1 LQERR
6 ALGQLPPASVDAPNV
21 LIVIWDAVRA
31 QNLSVYGYERPT
43 TPVLERLA
51 QRGVLFER
59 AFSTAPW
66 SLPSHA
72 SIFTG
77 RIPPEMTAGYS
88 SPMDDS
94 HETLSEALA
103 RAGYATGGFTG
114 NLFYGSADYG
124 IARGFTYYDSRP
136 PLNFTTAAHTWWL
149 SRTVTTRIRW
159 SLGIRQT
166 LLRRRADDVSAAFRK
181 WVRRQDDRP
190 FLAVLNHFDA
200 HEPYLAPAPFNV
212 AFSKTQPRYW
222 LVNDE
227 EVFTDEVLHDFET
240 AYDTC
245 ILYLDSELEKLLD
258 FLDREGEL
266 DNTLIIVTAD
276 HGEEFGE
283 YHRRVVGHSKTLRA
297 HSLRVPLLIVPPGG
311 AIAERRREVASIR
324 DIPATVMASLG
335 LQDNQPFPGIPLLN
349 AQARTVDPWSV
360 FQVATMEK
368 HRWAKPSLVWPS
380 AAGNMFSLFAGK
392 WHYIVDG
399 RDGEQLYDM
408 DNDPRQRENLIAV
421 TALEDVVERFRVALD
436 SLVPTVDGERLARRP
451 GR

>member
-1 LQERR
+1 MYLHIYNRHPFE
-6 ALGQLPPASVDAPNV
+6 
-21 LIVIWDAVRA
+21 
-31 QNLSVYGYERPT
+31 LST
-43 TPVLERLA
+43 
-51 QRGVLFER
+51 
-59 AFSTAPW
+59 
-66 SLPSHA
+66 
-72 SIFTG
+72 
-77 RIPPEMTAGYS
+77 
-88 SPMDDS
+88 
-94 HETLSEALA
+94 
-103 RAGYATGGFTG
+103 
-114 NLFYGSADYG
+114 
-124 IARGFTYYDSRP
+124 GFTYYDSRP

-283 YHRRVVGHSKTLRA
+283 YHRRVVGHS
-297 HSLRVPLLIVPPGG
+297 
-311 AIAERRREVASIR
+311 
-324 DIPATVMASLG
+324 
-335 LQDNQPFPGIPLLN
+335 
-349 AQARTVDPWSV
+349 
-360 FQVATMEK
+360 
-368 HRWAKPSLVWPS
+368 
-380 AAGNMFSLFAGK
+380 
-392 WHYIVDG
+392 
-399 RDGEQLYDM
+399 
-408 DNDPRQRENLIAV
+408 
-421 TALEDVVERFRVALD
+421 
-436 SLVPTVDGERLARRP
+436 
-451 GR
+451 